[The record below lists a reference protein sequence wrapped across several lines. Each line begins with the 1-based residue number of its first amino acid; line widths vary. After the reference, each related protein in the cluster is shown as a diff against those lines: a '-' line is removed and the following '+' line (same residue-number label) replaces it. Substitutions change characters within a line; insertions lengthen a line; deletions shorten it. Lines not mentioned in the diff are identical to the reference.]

1 MRRRGF
7 DELSA
12 GDGAASA
19 PSARKQVESVLKGLD
34 MYSNKKIA
42 AEFATAPSA
51 RSARLAKV
59 GYGVMAVLFLWEL
72 RVYLRVEERDHVVVD
87 KSLGK
92 RMEIRLNVTFPKLTC
107 AEVHLDAMDTAGDY
121 HPYMEQHMTKQRLD
135 SKGRAIPH
143 EVLREV
149 ANEHEHGP
157 PSGCGS
163 CFGAESDEQPCCD
176 TCDELL
182 RAYGTKG
189 WAAADIKVQA
199 PQCSDAHLDTA
210 IAAIKKGEGCNLAGF
225 LEVNKVAGNVHIAMG
240 ESAVQNGRFVHQFD
254 PTHAHAFD
262 VSHVVH
268 DFRFG
273 DSYAGMALPL
283 VGAERTVDPRVG
295 TGLFQY
301 FIKLVPTI
309 YRASEGAPPVKT
321 VRYSYTARF
330 RPLSRPDIVADLAFT
345 GDHGEHA
352 RATAPQA
359 VLPGVFFVYDFSAFM
374 VEVTRHRNTFSHFLV
389 RVAAIGGGVTTVVGF
404 LDFLLT
410 EARARGFLG

>member
-1 MRRRGF
+1 V
-7 DELSA
+7 S
-12 GDGAASA
+12 
-19 PSARKQVESVLKGLD
+19 
-34 MYSNKKIA
+34 
-42 AEFATAPSA
+42 
-51 RSARLAKV
+51 
-59 GYGVMAVLFLWEL
+59 
-72 RVYLRVEERDHVVVD
+72 
-87 KSLGK
+87 
-92 RMEIRLNVTFPKLTC
+92 
-107 AEVHLDAMDTAGDY
+107 
-121 HPYMEQHMTKQRLD
+121 
-135 SKGRAIPH
+135 
-143 EVLREV
+143 
-149 ANEHEHGP
+149 
-157 PSGCGS
+157 
-163 CFGAESDEQPCCD
+163 
-176 TCDELL
+176 
-182 RAYGTKG
+182 
-189 WAAADIKVQA
+189 
-199 PQCSDAHLDTA
+199 
-210 IAAIKKGEGCNLAGF
+210 
-225 LEVNKVAGNVHIAMG
+225 KVAGNVHIAMG

-330 RPLSRPDIVADLAFT
+330 RPLSRPDIIADLAFT